1 MRISRFAAMAASLAT
16 IVVAPLAAR
25 AALFSDNFN
34 SAVISTPNYTVVS
47 TDGTSA
53 FPTYAYDYSVM
64 GIPSAPKSGDA
75 STLGVRLDANFS
87 GTPQAEAVTL
97 HTVQSFGGDYTV
109 KFDAW
114 INVNGPFPA
123 GGTGSTNYLGA
134 GVGGDGTTNNFVANT
149 GKGGWTAVNGENGSG
164 IDYRLYKDATLQGVA
179 TAQYAAGTAS
189 NARNGENGYYDQFGS
204 YNIDNYPVQGAA
216 MGGPAQQTGIS
227 DHGSFGMHWHEVTL
241 YVSSTGGTAG
251 AASVTWFADGLK
263 LGTLDAGNG
272 TPFSAIGAVALSYS
286 DPTSN
291 QSDLPTHSFALIDN
305 LSVEAGVPEPTT
317 ICLAIPAGM
326 VFIARRWR
334 RPR

>member
-1 MRISRFAAMAASLAT
+1 MRISRFAAFAAAVAT
-16 IVVAPLAAR
+16 IAVAPRVTR

-34 SAVISTPNYTVVS
+34 SAPVSAANYTVVS
-47 TDGTSA
+47 TDATSA
-53 FPTYAYDYSVM
+53 FPTYAFDYSTF
-64 GIPSAPKSGDA
+64 GIPSAPKSGDG
-75 STLGVRLDANFS
+75 STLGVRLDANLS

-97 HTVQSFGGDYTV
+97 HTIQSFSGDYTV

-123 GGTGSTNYLGA
+123 GGTGSTNYIGA

-149 GKGGWTAVNGENGSG
+149 GSGGWTAVNGENGSG
-164 IDYRLYKDATLQGVA
+164 IDYRLYKNASLQGVA

-204 YNIDNYPVQGAA
+204 YDIANYPVQGANN
-216 MGGPAQQTGIS
+216 GGPAQQTGIS

-241 YVSSTGGTAG
+241 YVAASGGTGG

-272 TPFSAIGAVALSYS
+272 TLFNAIGAVTLSYS
-286 DPTSN
+286 DPTTN

-305 LSVEAGVPEPTT
+305 LSVESGVPEPAT
-317 ICLAIPAGM
+317 IGLIVPAGM
-326 VFIARRWR
+326 MFIARRR
-334 RPR
+334 R